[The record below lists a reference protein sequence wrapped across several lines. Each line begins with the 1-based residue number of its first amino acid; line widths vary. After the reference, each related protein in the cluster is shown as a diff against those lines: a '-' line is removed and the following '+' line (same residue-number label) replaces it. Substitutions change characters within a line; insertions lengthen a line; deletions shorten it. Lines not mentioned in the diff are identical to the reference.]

1 MRAPAVLELVPV
13 ADRFTVAD
21 GSVVIPPS
29 IGWLRQDAGP
39 AQDAVVAER
48 LRQAQIAEFV
58 RADAAEAAR
67 QFDELLGPQ
76 GPRGDA
82 ALPVV
87 LAAAWQAQRAGDT
100 ARCDTLLA
108 QLDTALARWSPGDLR
123 QAQNCEL
130 LAGAA
135 LLAAARG
142 RSPEWLPALVPALPW
157 TLAEPVCDRLAE
169 RYQPAASLRACAQQL
184 TNQREQ
190 LALAQS
196 AGPFAESAFAR
207 AEHGQLL
214 LWFPDPEHRGSGAG
228 ALTAP
233 TNLRS
238 LVGLGTRLATTNTNL
253 PPIPDVPGL
262 SFERPRGD
270 HETVLEGLVWVAP
283 APVPAPPWFASPSA
297 VLSATLVLVAVFAG
311 SLWFALRAVRRES
324 LAMRARSEFLTG
336 VTHELKTPIASIRL
350 VAEVLTE
357 DQVTP
362 AKQREYFGLLA
373 GESARLSMLIENVLD
388 LGQMERGERAYDLR
402 PGDLAEVARDA
413 AKLFAPLASQVGMQ
427 LLLHE
432 GTERAAAIVDRGALQ
447 QALLAVL
454 ENARKY
460 ARDGGVLE
468 LSTRTEGADF
478 TLEVR
483 DHGPGVP
490 AHENEGI
497 FTRFQRGEAHRHG
510 SIPGTGLGLYLART
524 IVQRHGGSLVCRTPA
539 NGPGACFRF
548 TLPLSR
554 EDHA

>member
-1 MRAPAVLELVPV
+1 LRTPAVLELVP
-13 ADRFTVAD
+13 ATERFTVED
-21 GSVVIPPS
+21 GSVVIPPT
-29 IGWLRQDAGP
+29 IGWLRQDPGP

-58 RADAAEAAR
+58 HADAAEAAR

-76 GPRGDA
+76 GPRGNA

-108 QLDTALARWSPGDLR
+108 QLDTDLATWLPSDLR
-123 QAQNCEL
+123 QAQHCEL

-142 RSPEWLPALVPALPW
+142 RSPEWLPALVPALPGS
-157 TLAEPVCDRLAE
+157 LAEPVCDRLAE
-169 RYQPAASLRACAQQL
+169 RYQPAAPLRVCAQQL
-184 TNQREQ
+184 TNEREQ
-190 LALAQS
+190 LVLAQS
-196 AGPFAESAFAR
+196 AGPFPETAFAR

-214 LWFPDPEHRGSGAG
+214 LWFPDPEHRGGGTG

-233 TNLRS
+233 TTLRS
-238 LVGLGTRLATTNTNL
+238 LVGLGTRLPTTNTNL

-262 SFERPRGD
+262 TFALPPGN

-297 VLSATLVLVAVFAG
+297 VLGATLVLVSVFAG

-362 AKQREYFGLLA
+362 EKQREYFGLLA

-402 PGDLAEVARDA
+402 PGDLAEVVRDSAR
-413 AKLFAPLASQVGMQ
+413 LFAPLAAQVGLQ
-427 LLLHE
+427 IVLHE
-432 GTERAAAIVDRGALQ
+432 GPPRADMVLDRGAMQ

-460 ARDGGVLE
+460 ASVGGTLE
-468 LSTRTEGADF
+468 VTTNTTNSHF

-490 AHENEGI
+490 TDEQELI
-497 FTRFQRGEAHRHG
+497 FTRFQRGAAHRHG

-524 IVQRHGGSLVCRTPA
+524 IVHHHGGSLVCTTPA